1 MDSLKKQKVCWD
13 LSLLRNENDDTNI
26 EEEKKLVEK
35 KSYEF
40 INKWKDRKDYLE
52 DPIVLMEALSEY
64 EDWVANFGTSGNFG
78 YYFYL
83 RSAQDQNNPKLKAK
97 NNQINDFAQKIAN
110 DIRFFSMRIAKI
122 SEKDQKK
129 FLEYEGLQKYKHY
142 LETSFVDAKYL
153 LSEKEE
159 NILSLTSKTG
169 FSNWVDMLD
178 DFLLKEER
186 KVLLENGKKEKKP
199 FAEIMSLISS
209 QNKEVRD
216 FANKVLNEILE
227 KHSDVA
233 EYEINSVLHS
243 KKIGDELRKMRRPD
257 LARHISDDID
267 SEVVDTLVESVSGRF
282 DISNR
287 YYELKSK
294 LMRVDKLEY
303 HEKNVPVGEV
313 DKEYTYA
320 KAVDLVLKVFKNLDK
335 KFFDIYHKFIKEGR
349 IDSHPKKGKSDGAF
363 CVYNKISQPIY
374 ILLNHTDK
382 LNDVL
387 TMAHEAGHGINDELM
402 REKQNALNFGTPTST
417 AEVAS
422 TFMEDFVLEDI
433 LKEADDE
440 LKLTIL
446 MQKLND
452 SVSTIFRQI
461 ACYKFEQDL
470 HKRFRKKG
478 YLDKKEIGRLFQKH
492 MSAYMGEFVEQS
504 KGSENWWIYWG
515 HIRNFFYNYSY
526 ASGLLISKSL
536 QNSVKENPK
545 FIEKVKEFL
554 SAGLSDSP
562 KNIFVKMDIDITDKT
577 FWGKGLNEID
587 KLLEETEKLAKKL
600 KKI

>member
-243 KKIGDELRKMRRPD
+243 KKIGDELRKMSRPD

>member
-243 KKIGDELRKMRRPD
+243 KKIGNELRKMRRPD